1 MKPLISIVVAVYNA
15 EKYLE
20 KCLDSLINQTYEN
33 TEIILVND
41 FSKDNSLDICKK
53 YEQKYEN
60 IILLNNPKNLGVSAT
75 RNNGIQKSTGE
86 YICFVDSDDYVENV
100 YLEKLFYYYKKY
112 DTVPICGF
120 IYHDEF
126 NHEPPKTYSWSE
138 GEELVSLGKAFKL
151 NSELYLTALWN
162 KLFDNRIIKK
172 YNILFDESISIGEDL
187 RFSIDYFNKSNK
199 EFVYAFSAPLYHY
212 TKLTDSNLMSNY
224 ARNGILDGIVSL
236 QLIKELELKYNSN
249 AVLEYEIAVNEYK
262 NNIIYHLIRDKS
274 FCIHKKIK
282 KIREINSNYSI
293 FDYFKDMVLLIK
305 EKIYLFFSQI

>member
-60 IILLNNPKNLGVSAT
+60 IILLNNLENLGVSAT

-199 EFVYAFSAPLYHY
+199 EFVYAFSDPLYHY
-212 TKLTDSNLMSNY
+212 TKLTDDSLMSNLLKSDFNS
-224 ARNGILDGIVSL
+224 AFDRLKMIRDLG
-236 QLIKELELKYNSN
+236 KKYN
-249 AVLEYEIAVNEYK
+249 
-262 NNIIYHLIRDKS
+262 NNIDIEFKKASDNLSNYYIYFIIRHKSYSIKSKYNKIKS
-274 FCIHKKIK
+274 FYP
-282 KIREINSNYSI
+282 SYSYYNL
-293 FDYFKDMVLLIK
+293 FLDLISCAK
-305 EKIYLFFSQI
+305 EKIYNRFIKR